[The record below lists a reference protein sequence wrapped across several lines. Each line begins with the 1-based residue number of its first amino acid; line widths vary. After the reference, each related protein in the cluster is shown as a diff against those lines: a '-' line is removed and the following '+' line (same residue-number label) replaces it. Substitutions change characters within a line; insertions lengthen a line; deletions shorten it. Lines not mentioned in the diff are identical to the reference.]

1 MSKSKVTLYT
11 YATSPY
17 GIKVYW
23 ALIFKRI
30 EFEIVYVNPF
40 HQKEIEFTQQRVV
53 PVLQVGSEWRLDS
66 TPICLWL
73 EELFPSQSYI
83 GVNDLER
90 DEIKKADDWVTR
102 NLIGSTFR
110 SLVDPDVRL
119 EAFSIGRNLVKILR
133 KTSKGV
139 PWFMQFFWSTLLKR
153 VPFIKKDAAMTDLSK
168 PFSQIKSEII
178 DHLNQTL
185 KSSDFLAGTDQ
196 PSYADI
202 SAFAQINFA
211 TLLDADIL
219 ITSASS
225 TEINAWYKRMEAI
238 MPEKIEPILIPE
250 VV

>member
-1 MSKSKVTLYT
+1 M
-11 YATSPY
+11 
-17 GIKVYW
+17 
-23 ALIFKRI
+23 
-30 EFEIVYVNPF
+30 YVNPF
-40 HQKEIEFTQQRVV
+40 HQKEIGFTRQRVV

-73 EELFPSQSYI
+73 EELFPSHSYI

-139 PWFMQFFWSTLLKR
+139 PWFIQFFWSTILKR

-185 KSSDFLAGTDQ
+185 
-196 PSYADI
+196 
-202 SAFAQINFA
+202 
-211 TLLDADIL
+211 
-219 ITSASS
+219 
-225 TEINAWYKRMEAI
+225 MC
-238 MPEKIEPILIPE
+238 
-250 VV
+250 